1 MAGASPPQL
10 VNSPPRLAT
19 MREGAAMAPHLMP
32 CPLLR
37 SSRRRHAEPSP
48 RTARCRRKMLAPTL
62 PRAPLVGHPG
72 PKPGVNIMP
81 SLMIAFLLA
90 FTLLAGFPFA
100 GSGVSLAQTPSQART
115 EDIKKQD
122 PVPPATDPKLSEQA
136 GTTEPGAK
144 VQATNPNQVFVN
156 GVLAVPGASTD
167 VDTAPA
173 KHSARTDQDDQIPI
187 AGYRLKKLDTQ
198 QLQQIAQELGS

>member
-1 MAGASPPQL
+1 
-10 VNSPPRLAT
+10 
-19 MREGAAMAPHLMP
+19 
-32 CPLLR
+32 
-37 SSRRRHAEPSP
+37 
-48 RTARCRRKMLAPTL
+48 
-62 PRAPLVGHPG
+62 
-72 PKPGVNIMP
+72 MP

-90 FTLLAGFPFA
+90 FTLLAGFPF
-100 GSGVSLAQTPSQART
+100 GVSLAQTPSQTRT
-115 EDIKKQD
+115 EEIKKQD

-198 QLQQIAQELGS
+198 QLQQIAQELGSQRDAPTAASGGRYAVIGAEIPADTALKGLRLMPQALADQFTELRGTAFMRAGSKIVIVDPKNNVVIGVLGS

>member
-1 MAGASPPQL
+1 
-10 VNSPPRLAT
+10 
-19 MREGAAMAPHLMP
+19 
-32 CPLLR
+32 
-37 SSRRRHAEPSP
+37 
-48 RTARCRRKMLAPTL
+48 
-62 PRAPLVGHPG
+62 
-72 PKPGVNIMP
+72 MP

-198 QLQQIAQELGS
+198 QLQQIAQELGSQRDAPTAASGGRYAVIGAEIPADTALKGLRLMPQALADQFTELRGTAFMRAGSKIVIVDPKNNVVIGVLGS

>member
-1 MAGASPPQL
+1 
-10 VNSPPRLAT
+10 
-19 MREGAAMAPHLMP
+19 
-32 CPLLR
+32 
-37 SSRRRHAEPSP
+37 
-48 RTARCRRKMLAPTL
+48 
-62 PRAPLVGHPG
+62 
-72 PKPGVNIMP
+72 MP

-90 FTLLAGFPFA
+90 FTLLAGFPF
-100 GSGVSLAQTPSQART
+100 GVSLAQTASQTRT
-115 EDIKKQD
+115 EEIKKQD

-198 QLQQIAQELGS
+198 QLQQIAQELGSQRDAPTAASGGRYAVIGAEIPADTALKGLSLMPQALADQFTELRGTAFMRAGSKIVIVDPKNNVVIGVLGS

>member
-1 MAGASPPQL
+1 
-10 VNSPPRLAT
+10 
-19 MREGAAMAPHLMP
+19 
-32 CPLLR
+32 
-37 SSRRRHAEPSP
+37 
-48 RTARCRRKMLAPTL
+48 
-62 PRAPLVGHPG
+62 
-72 PKPGVNIMP
+72 MP

-90 FTLLAGFPFA
+90 FTLLAGFPF
-100 GSGVSLAQTPSQART
+100 GVSLAQTPSQTRT
-115 EDIKKQD
+115 EEIKKQD

-198 QLQQIAQELGS
+198 QLQQIAQELGSQRDAPTAASYAVIGAEIPADTALKGLSLM

>member
-1 MAGASPPQL
+1 
-10 VNSPPRLAT
+10 
-19 MREGAAMAPHLMP
+19 
-32 CPLLR
+32 
-37 SSRRRHAEPSP
+37 
-48 RTARCRRKMLAPTL
+48 
-62 PRAPLVGHPG
+62 
-72 PKPGVNIMP
+72 MP

-90 FTLLAGFPFA
+90 FTLLAGFPF
-100 GSGVSLAQTPSQART
+100 GVSLAQTPSQTRT
-115 EDIKKQD
+115 EEIKKQD

-198 QLQQIAQELGS
+198 QLQQIAQELGSQRDAPTAASGGRYAVIGAEIPADTALKGLRLMPQALADQFAELRGTAFMRAGSKIVIVDPKNNVVIGVLGS

>member
-1 MAGASPPQL
+1 
-10 VNSPPRLAT
+10 
-19 MREGAAMAPHLMP
+19 
-32 CPLLR
+32 
-37 SSRRRHAEPSP
+37 
-48 RTARCRRKMLAPTL
+48 
-62 PRAPLVGHPG
+62 
-72 PKPGVNIMP
+72 MP

-90 FTLLAGFPFA
+90 FTLLAGFPF
-100 GSGVSLAQTPSQART
+100 GVSLAQTPSQTRT
-115 EDIKKQD
+115 EEIKKQD

-198 QLQQIAQELGS
+198 QLQRIAQELGSQRDAPTAASGGRYAVIGAEIPADTALKGLSLMPQALADQFTELRGTAFMRAGSKIVIVDPKNNVVIGVLGS